1 MMTTTILVVDD
12 ASLVRAQLRG
22 ALGRAGYVV
31 LEAGDGLEALAHLEA
46 HASSVKLIISDIHM
60 PNMNGLELLER
71 LHVAGSTTPVII
83 LTAEADPEIIRRAKA
98 LGARGWLM
106 KPLKVDY
113 MTAMVAKVV
122 ASGGQVSPT

>member
-1 MMTTTILVVDD
+1 MTTSILVVDD

-22 ALGRAGYVV
+22 ALRKVDFVV
-31 LEAGDGLEALAHLEA
+31 LEAGDGVEALAQLEA
-46 HASSVKLIISDIHM
+46 NAASVKLIICDIHM

-71 LHVAGSTTPVII
+71 LHATGSTTPVII

-106 KPLKVDY
+106 KPLKLDH
-113 MTAMVAKVV
+113 MAAMVTKVIA
-122 ASGGQVSPT
+122 ASAEASPG

>member
-1 MMTTTILVVDD
+1 MTTSILVVDD

-22 ALGRAGYVV
+22 ALRKVDYTV
-31 LEAGDGLEALAHLEA
+31 LEAGDGLEALAQLEQHGA
-46 HASSVKLIISDIHM
+46 SVKLIICDIHM

-71 LHVAGSTTPVII
+71 LHAAGSTTPVIM

-106 KPLKVDY
+106 KPLKVDH
-113 MTAMVAKVV
+113 MAAMVTKVV
-122 ASGGQVSPT
+122 AVSAEPSPG

>member
-1 MMTTTILVVDD
+1 MTTSILVVDD
-12 ASLVRAQLRG
+12 ASMVRAQLRG
-22 ALGRAGYVV
+22 ALRQAGYVA
-31 LEAGDGLEALAHLEA
+31 LEAADGIEALAQLEA
-46 HASSVKLIISDIHM
+46 NASSVKLIICDIHM

-71 LHVAGSTTPVII
+71 LHATGSTTPVII

-113 MTAMVAKVV
+113 MAAMVTKVIA
-122 ASGGQVSPT
+122 ASPEASPA